1 MKALIIALFIWIFV
15 VPAAT
20 ALLLIFGL
28 LAVVM
33 PGCYSPCF
41 FLVLILT
48 AFCSLSVRSG
58 TSPFRFECP
67 VCSSRTHTI
76 EEKTHDEHQEVEVG
90 S

>member
-1 MKALIIALFIWIFV
+1 MKALTITLFIWIFV

-28 LAVVM
+28 LAVVV
-33 PGCYSPCF
+33 PGCYFPCF
-41 FLVLILT
+41 FLVLMSYSFLFT
-48 AFCSLSVRSG
+48 FG
-58 TSPFRFECP
+58 PFWYSPFRFGRP

-76 EEKTHDEHQEVEVG
+76 EEKTHDEQQEVEIG